1 MQNFKSLGSIVL
13 EEFDFEIVSKI
24 CNFGFFDIFEKKI
37 KNSIA
42 NFVKMEIPVN
52 RKCTNLI
59 PKFQEGTIT
68 QKARKTFQSWQKK
81 VSNFYIFGQPGL
93 FGAGMPKQLQ

>member
-1 MQNFKSLGSIVL
+1 MHICHFLAKKTKNWVL
-13 EEFDFEIVSKI
+13 KFTP
-24 CNFGFFDIFEKKI
+24 NFEKWLAWG
-37 KNSIA
+37 KN
-42 NFVKMEIPVN
+42 VKSRCPLGVLVLS
-52 RKCTNLI
+52 KFTNLI

-81 VSNFYIFGQPGL
+81 VSKFCIFGQPGL